1 MKLKIVLTGLIFT
14 LGMTVFGQGKR
25 VEAYYA
31 LKNAKTAMMQQNVDK
46 AFEEIVE
53 AKGYIDETYN
63 ISTEKFTGSKDP
75 KTLYYKGEIYFLHT
89 QLKAMKEMQDGKSQE
104 EIGQDP
110 ETEKMMKEAVEAYK
124 GHLAIENKKSKENY
138 DKEIKQKFLAFAGI
152 VGQQAGQSYSD
163 GNYEDAVENY
173 SAAIELYAIGG
184 YTDSVAYYNGGNA
197 AFSGE
202 MYDTTAKYMEKC
214 RSINF
219 GGHLPY
225 WRGAEAEFKIG
236 NNEKGLAILQEGK
249 KKYPKEPNMYIV
261 ESNYYREAG
270 ENDKAAAAL
279 EALIALNDK
288 DDAIISVVGS
298 TYDDLGEVDKAYE
311 YYNMALEINPTN
323 QDALYNKG
331 VNRYNK
337 GVEIFNKA
345 NDIASDAMAKE
356 EKEKAKVFF
365 NEALVPLQKLHE
377 IAPDDSATIQMMM
390 KVYARLGDNDKY
402 NEMKALLSN

>member
-1 MKLKIVLTGLIFT
+1 MKLKFVLTGLIFT

-25 VEAYYA
+25 TEAA
-31 LKNAKTAMMQQNVDK
+31 LSLKSAKSAMMYQKLDE
-46 AFEEIVE
+46 AWEEIQE
-53 AKGYIDETYN
+53 AKNYIDETYN
-63 ISTEKFTGSKDP
+63 TSTEKFTGSKDP
-75 KTLYYKGEIYFLHT
+75 KTLYYRGEIYFYYP
-89 QLKAMKEMQDGKSQE
+89 QIKAMVDAQNGKSMEDIQA
-104 EIGQDP
+104 DP
-110 ETEKMMKEAVEAYK
+110 ETEKMMETAMNSYK
-124 GHLAIENKKSKENY
+124 AHMAIPNKKSKENFEE
-138 DKEIKQKFLAFAGI
+138 EIKNNFLRLGGMAGKM
-152 VGQQAGQSYSD
+152 AGDAYNN
-163 GNYEDAVENY
+163 GNYEDAVEAY
-173 SAAIELYAIGG
+173 SGAIEAYKIAG
-184 YTDSVAYYNGGNA
+184 YTDSVSYYNGGNA

-202 MYDTTAKYMEKC
+202 MYDTTAKYMEMC
-214 RSINF
+214 RSLNF

-225 WRGAEAEFKIG
+225 WRGAEAEFKLG
-236 NNEKGLAILQEGK
+236 NSEKGLAILEEGK
-249 KKYPKEPNMYIV
+249 KKYPNEANMYIV

-270 ENDKAAAAL
+270 DNEKAAAAL

-298 TYDDLGEVDKAYE
+298 TYDDLGEVDKAFE

-365 NEALVPLQKLHE
+365 NDALVPLQKLHE
-377 IAPDDSATIQMMM
+377 IAPDDTATIQMMM